1 MYVNHRFSRS
11 ISMLCML
18 YLIALYRRNLWFSRG
33 KPSFSMRSLLFREG
47 LGVGSLLFHALF
59 HCFTP
64 QSFCRKN
71 SEEGHKGYKGEWK
84 GIKGSRDGFYSPSAS
99 RRKAEG
105 LARTQA
111 GVEPLLK
118 NQESILKPRRGGR
131 IILSGLR
138 RLNTNVHYSQGLHPC
153 LCSCQAFGLRC
164 LTLKK
169 LRIFFCFP
177 LAYSYL

>member
-1 MYVNHRFSRS
+1 MFHV
-11 ISMLCML
+11 
-18 YLIALYRRNLWFSRG
+18 
-33 KPSFSMRSLLFREG
+33 PQSLLFD
-47 LGVGSLLFHALF
+47 
-59 HCFTP
+59 CFTLYFIVSRRGRFVGKI
-64 QSFCRKN
+64 QRKGM
-71 SEEGHKGYKGEWK
+71 EGRKGYKGEWK
-84 GIKGSRDGFYSPSAS
+84 GIKGSRDGVYSPSAS
-99 RRKAEG
+99 REKAEG

-164 LTLKK
+164 RTLKK

-177 LAYSYL
+177 LTYSYL

>member
-1 MYVNHRFSRS
+1 MFHV
-11 ISMLCML
+11 
-18 YLIALYRRNLWFSRG
+18 
-33 KPSFSMRSLLFREG
+33 PQSLLFD
-47 LGVGSLLFHALF
+47 
-59 HCFTP
+59 CFTLYFIVSRRSLFVGIF
-64 QSFCRKN
+64 QRKGMD
-71 SEEGHKGYKGEWK
+71 S
-84 GIKGSRDGFYSPSAS
+84 IKGSRDGVYSPSAS

-118 NQESILKPRRGGR
+118 NQESILEPRRGGR

-164 LTLKK
+164 RTLKK

-177 LAYSYL
+177 LTYSYL

>member
-1 MYVNHRFSRS
+1 
-11 ISMLCML
+11 
-18 YLIALYRRNLWFSRG
+18 
-33 KPSFSMRSLLFREG
+33 MRSLPFREG

-153 LCSCQAFGLRC
+153 LCSCQAFGLFPACGRGINPVPTP
-164 LTLKK
+164 LYTL
-169 LRIFFCFP
+169 P
-177 LAYSYL
+177 LPFIPFTPFHSLSLKNSDKTSSA

>member
-1 MYVNHRFSRS
+1 MCPKAFFLIVSRS
-11 ISMLCML
+11 IS
-18 YLIALYRRNLWFSRG
+18 
-33 KPSFSMRSLLFREG
+33 
-47 LGVGSLLFHALF
+47 LFHAEEVL
-59 HCFTP
+59 
-64 QSFCRKN
+64 
-71 SEEGHKGYKGEWK
+71 SEKFREGEWK
-84 GIKGSRDGFYSPSAS
+84 GVKGIKWSRDGFYSPSAS

-164 LTLKK
+164 RTLKK

-177 LAYSYL
+177 LTYSYL

>member
-1 MYVNHRFSRS
+1 MFHV
-11 ISMLCML
+11 
-18 YLIALYRRNLWFSRG
+18 
-33 KPSFSMRSLLFREG
+33 PQSLLFD
-47 LGVGSLLFHALF
+47 
-59 HCFTP
+59 CFTLYFIVSRGGP
-64 QSFCRKN
+64 FVGIFQR
-71 SEEGHKGYKGEWK
+71 K
-84 GIKGSRDGFYSPSAS
+84 GIKWSRDGGYSPSAS

-164 LTLKK
+164 RTLKK